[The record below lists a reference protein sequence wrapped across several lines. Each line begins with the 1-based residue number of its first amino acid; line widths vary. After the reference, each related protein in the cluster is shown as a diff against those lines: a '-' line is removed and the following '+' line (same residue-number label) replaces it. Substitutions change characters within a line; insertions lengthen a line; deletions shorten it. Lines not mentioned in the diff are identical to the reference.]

1 MTYGKKNYDKEIIEQ
16 IKLMP
21 KLPGCYQYFDKTG
34 EIIYIGKA
42 KNLYNRVNSY
52 FVGKKDSPKLQVMV
66 PQIKKIE
73 CIVVNS
79 EIEALILENELIKKH
94 KPKYNVLLK
103 DDKKFPYFLITKEDY
118 HRITIVS
125 QANKNALNC

>member
-1 MTYGKKNYDKEIIEQ
+1 MADSKRKYDKEILEQ
-16 IKLMP
+16 VNLMP
-21 KLPGCYQYFDKTG
+21 KLPGCYKYYDKNN

-52 FVGKKDSPKLQVMV
+52 FVGKKDSPKLQIMV

-79 EIEALILENELIKKH
+79 EIEAN
-94 KPKYNVLLK
+94 
-103 DDKKFPYFLITKEDY
+103 
-118 HRITIVS
+118 
-125 QANKNALNC
+125 